1 MLPASLAMDAPS
13 GSPPPGPDSPHS
25 FGARLRAKYGA
36 GVDPEVSLDAAAGD
50 VEERAPSGASSEL
63 LRRLSEQ
70 SLKESRYALEGEVAR
85 GGMGAILRVWDADL
99 RRHLAMKVILGRGES
114 SASGATP
121 QVEPTQLARFLEEAQ
136 VTGQLDH
143 PGIVPVHELGLDSE
157 GRVYFTMKL
166 VKGRDLKAVFDLVF
180 ESKEGWNETRA
191 LSVIL
196 RACEAMAYAHKK
208 GVIHRDLKPANIMV
222 GNFGEVYVMD
232 WGLARVLGQKD
243 RHDIRIAPE
252 FPSSLASVKTERRDE
267 REELSDSPIVTMDGD
282 VMGTPAYM
290 SPEQA
295 RGEVEKLG
303 PRSDV
308 YSMGALLYH
317 LLGRRAPYIPAG
329 ARDSNRTVLQWVL
342 EGPPKRLHELRQ
354 GVPAELTA
362 ICEKAMARDASQRY
376 PDTLALAEDLRA
388 YLEHRVVGAYEAG
401 AFAEAKKWVER
412 NKPLAASLAGVI
424 VLLVGGLTTSL
435 VFKARADE
443 NAALASRRADETAEQ
458 ARIAKTNAD
467 LAEARRVTA
476 EANEQAARR
485 EKSNVLR
492 LSAFQTLDDL
502 TSEADGLWPAEPA
515 LVERYRVWMKK
526 AETLVAKIPE
536 FRDSLVEIE
545 QRALPQTEEE
555 RQAER
560 QSHPRSAELEQ
571 KQAQQSWLSRMLG
584 EAAWP
589 SESSVELELSKE
601 SLPEDA
607 NALNGLAWTLV
618 DPEKPVHGSEVK
630 ALLLA
635 RRAVALSSDTG
646 RAANRDTLSW
656 ALFRLGR
663 FDEATA
669 EERRALDEVDAA
681 KKKEYEGHLAKLEAA
696 VKRWRGDGR
705 PERVK
710 EFETAALGV
719 AALEEEVSKR
729 REWRFA
735 DDDDRWWRAQMEK
748 LVAALSA
755 FGDEQRGLV
764 RGISAERGWGVA
776 KRMDF
781 AASIEERSVS
791 GVDSR
796 KRWDEAIGAVSSS
809 PKYGGLKLVPQLGLL
824 PIGADPDSG
833 LWEFAHLQTGEAA
846 QRGADGKLILTES
859 MGLVFVLIPGGTF
872 SMGAQ
877 STDPTGANYDLRALA
892 NETPVHEVTLSPYFL
907 SKYEMTQGQW
917 LRFTGRNPSQYGPNN
932 NFAGHQH
939 NLLHPVEQVTWTQ
952 CVEVLTRL
960 GLSLPSEAQWE
971 NGCRGGTDTAWWTG
985 ADRESLRGNANL
997 ADQSA
1002 ARAGATWQ
1010 DIEDWPDLDDGW
1022 AVHAA
1027 VGSFAENPFGL
1038 HEVHGNVWEWC
1049 RDGYGNYSAMKQR
1062 DPVTPTEGDRY
1073 RVSRGGCFFVAAS
1086 SARSASRGSRTPEFQ
1101 YDNLGLRPARAS
1113 TP

>member
-1 MLPASLAMDAPS
+1 M
-13 GSPPPGPDSPHS
+13 
-25 FGARLRAKYGA
+25 
-36 GVDPEVSLDAAAGD
+36 SLDAPAASNEG
-50 VEERAPSGASSEL
+50 RTPSGASSEL
-63 LRRLSEQ
+63 LRRLSEH
-70 SLKESRYALEGEVAR
+70 SLNESRYTLEGEVAR

-99 RRHLAMKVILGRGES
+99 RRHLAMKVILGRGDS
-114 SASGATP
+114 PASGGTP
-121 QVEPTQLARFLEEAQ
+121 QVDATQLARFLEEAQ

-166 VKGRDLKAVFDLVF
+166 VKGRDLKHVFDLVF

-252 FPSSLASVKTERRDE
+252 FESSLASVKTERRDE

-295 RGEVEKLG
+295 RGEIEKLG

-308 YSMGALLYH
+308 YSMGALLYQ

-329 ARDSNRTVLQWVL
+329 VRVSNRTVLQSVL
-342 EGPPKRLHELRQ
+342 EGAPKRLHDIRGE
-354 GVPAELTA
+354 VPAELVA
-362 ICEKAMARDASQRY
+362 IVEKAMAREASKRY
-376 PDTLALAEDLRA
+376 ADTLALAEDLRA

-401 AFAEAKKWVER
+401 AWAETKKWVQR

-424 VLLVGGLTTSL
+424 VLLAGGLTTSL
-435 VFKARADE
+435 IFKARADQNAARADE
-443 NAALASRRADETAEQ
+443 SAALASRRADETAEQ
-458 ARIAKTNAD
+458 ARIAKS
-467 LAEARRVTA
+467 
-476 EANEQAARR
+476 NEQTAKEQEALAKR

-502 TSEADGLWPAEPA
+502 TAEADALWPAEPA
-515 LVERYRVWMKK
+515 LVERYRAWMAK
-526 AETLVAKIPE
+526 AETLVAKIAE
-536 FRDSLVEIE
+536 FRESLVGIE
-545 QRALPQTEEE
+545 QRALPQTDEE
-555 RQAER
+555 RDAER
-560 QSHPRSAELEQ
+560 QSHPRLAELEQ
-571 KQAQQSWLSRMLG
+571 KAAQHLWLSRMLG

-589 SESSVELELSKE
+589 SESSVEAELSTDTPNFV
-601 SLPEDA
+601 SAQAADA

-618 DPEKPVHGSEVK
+618 DPEKPVYGSEVK

-635 RRAVALSSDTG
+635 RRAVALSSDTE
-646 RAANRDTLSW
+646 RTANRDTLAW

-663 FDEATA
+663 FDEALA
-669 EERRALDEVDAA
+669 EGRRALDEVESA
-681 KKKEYEGHLAKLEAA
+681 KKPEYEGYVAKLESA
-696 VKRWRGDGR
+696 VKRWQGDGR
-705 PERVK
+705 AERVK
-710 EFETAALGV
+710 ERDSLTQDV
-719 AALEEEVSKR
+719 SALEAEVSKR
-729 REWRFA
+729 RNWRFA
-735 DDDDRWWRAQMEK
+735 DDDDRWWHAQMEK

-755 FGDEQRGLV
+755 FGDDQQGLM

-776 KRMDF
+776 KRLEF
-781 AASIEERSVS
+781 AASIDERSVS
-791 GVDSR
+791 GPDAR
-796 KRWDEAIGAVSSS
+796 TRWDEAIGAIASS
-809 PKYGGLKLVPQLGLL
+809 PKYGGLKLAPQLGLL
-824 PIGADPDSG
+824 PIGADPESG
-833 LWEFAHLQTGEAA
+833 LWEFAHLQTGEPAL
-846 QRGADGKLILTES
+846 RGADGKLVLSES

-872 SMGAQ
+872 AMGAQ
-877 STDPTGANYDLRALA
+877 STDPTGPNYDPQADST
-892 NETPVHEVTLSPYFL
+892 ESPVHDVTLSPYFL

-917 LRFTGRNPSQYGPNN
+917 LRFVSRNPSQYGPSTDL
-932 NFAGHQH
+932 AGHRH
-939 NLLHPVEQVTWTQ
+939 DLLHPVEQVTWTQ
-952 CVEVLTRL
+952 CVEVMTRL

-971 NGCRGGTDTAWWTG
+971 NGCRGGTDSPWWTG
-985 ADRESLRGNANL
+985 VDRESLRGNVNL

-1010 DIEDWPDLDDGW
+1010 EIKDWPELEDGW

-1027 VGSFAENPFGL
+1027 VGSFPANAFGL

-1049 RDGYGNYSAMKQR
+1049 RDGFDNYSDVQQR
-1062 DPVTPTEGDRY
+1062 DPVVPTEGAQN
-1073 RVSRGGCFFVAAS
+1073 RVNRGGGFFNAAS
-1086 SARSASRGSRTPEFQ
+1086 SARSAIRFNYTPEFQ
-1101 YDNLGLRPARAS
+1101 NSALGLRPARAS
-1113 TP
+1113 QLATSPLHPPVK